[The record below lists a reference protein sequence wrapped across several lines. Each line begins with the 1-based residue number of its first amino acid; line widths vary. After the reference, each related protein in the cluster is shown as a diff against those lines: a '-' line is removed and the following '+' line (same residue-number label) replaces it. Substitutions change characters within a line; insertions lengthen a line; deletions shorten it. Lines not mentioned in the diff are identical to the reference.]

1 MYIILGILFLIL
13 SFLEF
18 IFRKFTIKY
27 LLFIVTALLFVI
39 IQTKISWAPDL
50 ESYQYHYFN
59 VHKEEVYTQLEPF
72 HIFFIKFCKN
82 LGLNFDG
89 FYTLYG
95 IIILVPFF
103 YFIKK
108 VSPLPI
114 MVLSL
119 FYIIPFF
126 PNITQIRSFLAL
138 VIFINAILFYR
149 NNKFFFWFF
158 YLISILCHL
167 SMLAFLPIF
176 ILAKFKFY
184 YNVKKS
190 FIVISFL
197 LLLMTLVPKDL
208 IYSKI
213 LILNPKYMFYLEN
226 DSSYLGTLG
235 LTFPFFLLNN
245 FVIYHYHKNKQ
256 YFSNQIKK
264 ESYEFLGI
272 IVYFLI
278 YINYLIILQYFIRDF
293 FRITMFMSVL
303 SYCYF
308 SIIIYY
314 DWMKDSSIIKKHFY
328 RIILLAW
335 AFLAY
340 YINFVMINN
349 AHMFYIIEK
358 TINSNTLLN

>member
-27 LLFIVTALLFVI
+27 LLFIVTAVLFII

-59 VHKEEVYTQLEPF
+59 VHKEEVYTKLEPF

-82 LGLNFDG
+82 LGLSFDG

-138 VIFINAILFYR
+138 VIFINAILFYFR
-149 NNKFFFWFF
+149 
-158 YLISILCHL
+158 SI
-167 SMLAFLPIF
+167 P
-176 ILAKFKFY
+176 
-184 YNVKKS
+184 
-190 FIVISFL
+190 
-197 LLLMTLVPKDL
+197 
-208 IYSKI
+208 
-213 LILNPKYMFYLEN
+213 
-226 DSSYLGTLG
+226 
-235 LTFPFFLLNN
+235 
-245 FVIYHYHKNKQ
+245 
-256 YFSNQIKK
+256 
-264 ESYEFLGI
+264 
-272 IVYFLI
+272 
-278 YINYLIILQYFIRDF
+278 
-293 FRITMFMSVL
+293 
-303 SYCYF
+303 
-308 SIIIYY
+308 
-314 DWMKDSSIIKKHFY
+314 
-328 RIILLAW
+328 
-335 AFLAY
+335 
-340 YINFVMINN
+340 
-349 AHMFYIIEK
+349 
-358 TINSNTLLN
+358 